1 MGNLKTIH
9 AVAQA
14 FQRLNFDQVVR
25 DSFEETKGSI
35 VDFDRK
41 NLRQGFKVD
50 GTRIGF
56 YASVPYAAKKFNQS
70 SEAGFGYIDLYLSG
84 SWSGGINVTV
94 NSKSFTTF
102 SVDSKALKLEAD
114 YSPLIYGL
122 PNKYKPNYVQIIGPV
137 IFKKIKQATGL

>member
-1 MGNLKTIH
+1 MGNLKTIR

-35 VDFDRK
+35 NLFDRE
-41 NLRQGFKVD
+41 NLRSGKLID
-50 GTRIGF
+50 GSFITP
-56 YASVPYAAKKFNQS
+56 SLKSEPYAAKKKLT
-70 SEAGFGYIDLYLSG
+70 GFAPLGTPDLFLTG
-84 SWSGGINVTV
+84 SFQEGIGTII

-102 SVDSKALKLEAD
+102 STDEKSSKLELK
-114 YSPLIYGL
+114 YTKNIFGL
-122 PNKYKPNYVQIIGPV
+122 PFDKRSAYVQIIGPV